1 MAKQGSG
8 MRVTRGWPLLG
19 VLLVAACVPETAA
32 YLTLPVVP
40 LEEEALELAVV
51 EVNLAELEKE
61 MGELRVEDLAFYHFG
76 REPVPHE
83 LRDTDGDGRADVA
96 VVVIPVPTYGARL
109 TAVCPGPRAEGSVP
123 SGGTVGA
130 VVVQYDA
137 AYR

>member
-1 MAKQGSG
+1 MQLTNEW
-8 MRVTRGWPLLG
+8 RLLG
-19 VLLVAACVPETAA
+19 MLLATACVPETAA

-61 MGELRVEDLAFYHFG
+61 MGELRLEDLAFYHLG
-76 REPVPHE
+76 REPIPHE
-83 LRDTDGDGRADVA
+83 LRDKDGDGRVDVA
-96 VVVIPVPTYGARL
+96 VVVIPVPANGARL
-109 TAVCPGPRAEGSVP
+109 TAICPGPQAEGSVP

-130 VVVQYDA
+130 VLVQYDA